1 MGEFRPEPR
10 PRVAR
15 YPIMKRALIIVALGT
30 ALLAGS
36 AIAQSPPP
44 AAPDSAPVPT
54 RPVKITAEQGYVIKE
69 NVKDSKPVTIQ
80 PGTVEI
86 GGKAPL
92 NIELHDFP
100 SIVTEKV
107 TTVKNYKFF
116 VADSQVVIVD
126 PKDNTVADIIK

>member
-1 MGEFRPEPR
+1 
-10 PRVAR
+10 
-15 YPIMKRALIIVALGT
+15 MKRALIIVALGT

-44 AAPDSAPVPT
+44 APGSAPVPT
-54 RPVKITAEQGYVIKE
+54 RAIKITAEQGYVIKE
-69 NVKDSKPVTIQ
+69 NVKDSKPATIQ
-80 PGTVEI
+80 PGAVEI

-116 VADSQVVIVD
+116 VAESQVVIVD